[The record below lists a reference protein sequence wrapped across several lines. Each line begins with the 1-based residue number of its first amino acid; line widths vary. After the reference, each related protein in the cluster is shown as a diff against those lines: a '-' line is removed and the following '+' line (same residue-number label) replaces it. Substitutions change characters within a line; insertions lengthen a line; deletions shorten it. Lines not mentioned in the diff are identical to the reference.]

1 MFNVKLIVVNILL
14 IMLITQWGSYESVFN
29 T

>member
-14 IMLITQWGSYESVFN
+14 IMLITQWGSYESIFN

>member
-1 MFNVKLIVVNILL
+1 MFNVKLIVVNTLL
-14 IMLITQWGSYESVFN
+14 IMLITQWGSYKSVFN